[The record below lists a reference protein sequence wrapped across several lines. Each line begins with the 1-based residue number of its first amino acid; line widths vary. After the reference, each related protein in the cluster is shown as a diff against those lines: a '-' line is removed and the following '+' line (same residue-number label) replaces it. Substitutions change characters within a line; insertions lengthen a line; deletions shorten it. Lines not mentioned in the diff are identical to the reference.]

1 MALAEPGRLPSRPT
15 ALGRRSL
22 EPEAATRLA
31 GDSGWADPVSTAYLP
46 HAALDE
52 AETLVATQPVVLLN

>member
-1 MALAEPGRLPSRPT
+1 
-15 ALGRRSL
+15 
-22 EPEAATRLA
+22 
-31 GDSGWADPVSTAYLP
+31 VSTAYLP